1 MHLLFLTRLLVYAL
15 AVAMPLVHPAVTVPY
30 DRAGYLVWFALVP
43 LEMLLA
49 YSLRHAATGTTPI
62 LRRGRLAR
70 LAARARNW
78 LRPPHLLAAACL
90 AVVAAIA
97 FGTGFDSAAWLVA
110 GAGAGAFL
118 LTLLIF
124 GSREYGH
131 TIAAAEL
138 FFIGFIYVKMLR
150 FSRASEAISGA
161 SSLLTTVILLVAVG
175 GFLLHGIVIYQAAF
189 PNRRPGTG
197 RAEDRRR
204 GRREVTLF
212 AAVII
217 PLIIV
222 LAVILPPDFVE
233 HQIAFNELNE
243 LPPSP
248 PVPVDDFS
256 TAPPGGN
263 LRGEQQFEQSENGGG
278 GGQGDQ
284 QQDQQDGEDG
294 EGEAGQMPGLVGI
307 PAREWE
313 QRRQPQQPQPQ
324 PQPSQG
330 QGQGETDGS
339 GGGNTGEQ
347 GQSGGGSGQPNDA
360 NQGETGEEGDGN
372 QDSGDGEGENQQHA
386 VMIIASQQ
394 DPVYAADGYFGLFD
408 GVRGFSYSRDEPL
421 NELVYRRL
429 FETWEDPEPPRELG
443 RSLIEHGFFSTI
455 PERVM
460 AYRPLAVEPTVQ
472 QRRYHPFDL
481 SYRVVSQV
489 STAGPP
495 GWSQAR
501 PLSDRERDRMG
512 EFLEVPLDTEQRAR
526 FQAYLD
532 GVMSDAGTDFD
543 RIDQLLR
550 SYADYQYEIGFT
562 DDVSIS
568 HVDNFLFET
577 KAGDCTEFSNT
588 SAILGRMLGIPTRV
602 VTGYLGSESLQ
613 TPQHVRGAA
622 ILRQSIEPLQE
633 HPVED
638 LYLIT
643 TAHRHSWTQF
653 WLPDFGWIDF
663 ETTTHAKTPPP
674 GAGRQLPRHRDPDHR
689 GGRGAGA
696 ARLRVPVALRPDRAG
711 HPGRGRHRRR
721 LRPALRARRL
731 AHPARPAHRRRRPA
745 RPRQAAVHAHGQRRL
760 RAQAARPH
768 RAGVCPA
775 VSPDRPLR
783 RPLHHAPLPLR
794 VRPRRTQPHLA
805 GTPHPVRDR
814 AQGSASGRPPPPP
827 PPHPQPPR
835 PLLLSLVDATGKL
848 G

>member
-49 YSLRHAATGTTPI
+49 YSLRHAATGSTPI

-70 LAARARNW
+70 LAARARAW
-78 LRPPHLLAAACL
+78 LRPPHLLAAAGL

-118 LTLLIF
+118 LTLLVF

-138 FFIGFIYVKMLR
+138 FFIGYIYVKMLR
-150 FSRASEAISGA
+150 FSRASAEISGA
-161 SSLLTTVILLVAVG
+161 SSLLTTVILLVAIG

-197 RAEDRRR
+197 RVEDRRR

-212 AAVII
+212 ASVII

-222 LAVILPPDFVE
+222 LAIILPPDFVE
-233 HQIAFNELNE
+233 HRISFNELNE

-263 LRGEQQFEQSENGGG
+263 LRGDQQFEPRDNQGG

-284 QQDQQDGEDG
+284 QQNQQDGEG

-307 PAREWE
+307 PAREWD
-313 QRRQPQQPQPQ
+313 QRRQPQQPQPQPQ

-339 GGGNTGEQ
+339 GGGSSGEQ
-347 GQSGGGSGQPNDA
+347 GQSGGGSGQPNDQ

-386 VMIIASQQ
+386 VMIIASAR

-408 GVRGFSYSRDEPL
+408 GTLGFSYSRDEPL

-429 FETWEDPEPPRELG
+429 FETWEDPAPPRELG
-443 RSLIEHGFFSTI
+443 RSPLEHGFFSTI

-460 AYRPLAVEPTVQ
+460 PYRPLAVEPTVQ

-481 SYRVVSQV
+481 SYRVLSQV

-495 GWSQAR
+495 GWNQAR
-501 PLSDRERDRMG
+501 PLSDRERARMSD
-512 EFLEVPLDTEQRAR
+512 FLEVPLDGEQRAR
-526 FQAYLD
+526 FQVYLD
-532 GVMSDAGTDFD
+532 EAVSDAGTDFEK
-543 RIDQLLR
+543 IDQLMR

-562 DDVSIS
+562 DDVSIA
-568 HVDNFLFET
+568 HVDHFLFET

-602 VTGYLGSESLQ
+602 VTGWLGSESLQ
-613 TPQHVRGAA
+613 TPQHARGAA
-622 ILRQSIEPLQE
+622 ILRQAIEPLQE

-674 GAGRQLPRHRDPDHR
+674 GQDANSLDIVIPIIEVEEVPVPRDFVFPWRFALTVLGTLAAAGI
-689 GGRGAGA
+689 AGA
-696 ARLRVPVALRPDRAG
+696 YGLRYGREGWLTMRARHTDAGGLRALGKLLYMRMASAG
-711 HPGRGRHRRR
+711 CALKPHAHTVQEYARQYPQIGRFAALYTMLRYRSGFDPGERTSTWQELRTQYQTA
-721 LRPALRARRL
+721 LKEVRPAGLLPLLRRTLSLRAL
-731 AHPARPAHRRRRPA
+731 YY
-745 RPRQAAVHAHGQRRL
+745 
-760 RAQAARPH
+760 
-768 RAGVCPA
+768 
-775 VSPDRPLR
+775 
-783 RPLHHAPLPLR
+783 
-794 VRPRRTQPHLA
+794 
-805 GTPHPVRDR
+805 
-814 AQGSASGRPPPPP
+814 
-827 PPHPQPPR
+827 
-835 PLLLSLVDATGKL
+835 
-848 G
+848 

>member
-1 MHLLFLTRLLVYAL
+1 MHLLFLTRLLVYGL

-49 YSLRHAATGTTPI
+49 YSLRHAATGSTPI
-62 LRRGRLAR
+62 LRRGRLVR
-70 LAARARNW
+70 LAARARVW
-78 LRPPHLLAAACL
+78 LRPPHLLAAAGL

-138 FFIGFIYVKMLR
+138 FFIGYIYVKMLR
-150 FSRASEAISGA
+150 FSRASAEISGA

-212 AAVII
+212 ASVII

-222 LAVILPPDFVE
+222 LAIILPPNFVE

-256 TAPPGGN
+256 DAPPGGN
-263 LRGEQQFEQSENGGG
+263 LRGQPFEQDESGG

-284 QQDQQDGEDG
+284 QQNQQEGDGG

-313 QRRQPQQPQPQ
+313 QRRQPQQPQQPQ
-324 PQPSQG
+324 PQPNQG
-330 QGQGETDGS
+330 QEQGQTDGS
-339 GGGNTGEQ
+339 GGGSTGEQ
-347 GQSGGGSGQPNDA
+347 GQSGGGSGEPNDS

-386 VMIIASQQ
+386 VMIIVSDQ

-408 GVRGFSYSRDEPL
+408 GTLGFSYSRDEPL

-443 RSLIEHGFFSTI
+443 RSLLEHGFFSTI

-489 STAGPP
+489 STAGAP

-501 PLSDRERDRMG
+501 PLSDRERARMSD
-512 EFLEVPLDTEQRAR
+512 FLEVPLADEQRAR
-526 FQAYLD
+526 FQTYLD
-532 GVMSDAGTDFD
+532 EVVTEADTDFE

-550 SYADYQYEIGFT
+550 SYGDYQYEIGFT

-602 VTGYLGSESLQ
+602 VTGYLGAKSLQ
-613 TPQHVRGAA
+613 TPQHARGAA
-622 ILRQSIEPLQE
+622 ILRQAIEPLQE
-633 HPVED
+633 YPVEE

-663 ETTTHAKTPPP
+663 ETTAHAKTPPP
-674 GAGRQLPRHRDPDHR
+674 GSDANSLDIVIPIIEVEE
-689 GGRGAGA
+689 
-696 ARLRVPVALRPDRAG
+696 VPVPRDFVFPWRFALTVIGTLAAAGIVGAYGLRYGREGWLTVRA
-711 HPGRGRHRRR
+711 RHTD
-721 LRPALRARRL
+721 AGGLRALGKLLYMRMASAGCAL
-731 AHPARPAHRRRRPA
+731 KP
-745 RPRQAAVHAHGQRRL
+745 HAHTVQEYARQYPQIGRFAALYTMLRYRTSFDPGERGSTWQELHAQYQTALKDVRPGGILPLLRRTFSL
-760 RAQAARPH
+760 RA
-768 RAGVCPA
+768 
-775 VSPDRPLR
+775 LYY
-783 RPLHHAPLPLR
+783 
-794 VRPRRTQPHLA
+794 
-805 GTPHPVRDR
+805 
-814 AQGSASGRPPPPP
+814 
-827 PPHPQPPR
+827 
-835 PLLLSLVDATGKL
+835 
-848 G
+848 

>member
-15 AVAMPLVHPAVTVPY
+15 AVALPLVHPAVVVPY
-30 DRAGYLVWFALVP
+30 DRTGYLVWFALVP

-49 YSLRHAATGTTPI
+49 YSLRHAATGTTAI
-62 LRRGRLAR
+62 LRRGRGAR
-70 LAARARNW
+70 LAARAQRW
-78 LRPPHLLAAACL
+78 LRPTHLLAAAGL
-90 AVVAAIA
+90 AVVAVIA

-138 FFIGFIYVKMLR
+138 FFIGYIYVKMLR

-161 SSLLTTVILLVAVG
+161 SSLLTTVLLLVSIG

-189 PNRRPGTG
+189 PNRRPGPG
-197 RAEDRRR
+197 RIEERKR
-204 GRREVTLF
+204 GRRELTLF
-212 AAVII
+212 ASVII

-233 HQIAFNELNE
+233 HQISFNELNE

-256 TAPPGGN
+256 DAPPGGN
-263 LRGEQQFEQSENGGG
+263 LRGEQQFDPRDSQG

-284 QQDQQDGEDG
+284 QQNQQDGEQG
-294 EGEAGQMPGLVGI
+294 EGETGQMPGLVGI

-313 QRRQPQQPQPQ
+313 QRNQPRQPQQPQPQ
-324 PQPSQG
+324 PAPGDDS
-330 QGQGETDGS
+330 DNS
-339 GGGNTGEQ
+339 GGTGGSEGEQ
-347 GQSGGGSGQPNDA
+347 GQAGGGAGQTNNP

-386 VMIIASQQ
+386 VMIIVSQH

-408 GVRGFSYSRDEPL
+408 GTYGFSYSRDEPL

-443 RSLIEHGFFSTI
+443 RTAITHGFFSTI
-455 PERVM
+455 PERVT

-489 STAGPP
+489 STAGPD
-495 GWSQAR
+495 GWRQAR
-501 PLSDRERDRMG
+501 SLSGVERDRMSG
-512 EFLEVPLDTEQRAR
+512 FLEVPLDTEQRAR

-532 GVMSDAGTDFD
+532 QAVAGGESDFD

-562 DDVSIS
+562 DDVSIA
-568 HVDNFLFET
+568 HVDDFLFET
-577 KAGDCTEFSNT
+577 RAGDCTEFSNT

-602 VTGYLGSESLQ
+602 VTGWLGSESLQ
-613 TPQHVRGAA
+613 TPQHARGAA

-633 HPVED
+633 YPVED

-663 ETTTHAKTPPP
+663 ETTVHAKAPPP
-674 GAGRQLPRHRDPDHR
+674 GADANSLDIVIPIIEVEE
-689 GGRGAGA
+689 
-696 ARLRVPVALRPDRAG
+696 VPVPRDFLFPWRFALTVLGTLTAAG
-711 HPGRGRHRRR
+711 IMGAYGLRYGREGW
-721 LRPALRARRL
+721 LTLRARHADAGGLL
-731 AHPARPAHRRRRPA
+731 ALGKLLCMRMANAGCALKP
-745 RPRQAAVHAHGQRRL
+745 HAHTVQEYARQYPEIGRFAALYSMLRYRTAFDPGERTSTWQEL
-760 RAQAARPH
+760 RAQYQTALK
-768 RAGVCPA
+768 GVRKGGLL
-775 VSPDRPLR
+775 DFLR
-783 RPLHHAPLPLR
+783 RTFSLR
-794 VRPRRTQPHLA
+794 ALFY
-805 GTPHPVRDR
+805 
-814 AQGSASGRPPPPP
+814 
-827 PPHPQPPR
+827 
-835 PLLLSLVDATGKL
+835 
-848 G
+848 